1 MLKSSQAARE
11 SDGDRGLRTLAQVEL
26 TLNTFDRNILRVC
39 VCVCVCVQKEEGG
52 GGGRDGE
59 VTNKNYCKSACTFL
73 VFSPLRDWKER
84 DAERMKKKIIKQT
97 KPL

>member
-1 MLKSSQAARE
+1 MWCFCVCACAC
-11 SDGDRGLRTLAQVEL
+11 ACACVCV
-26 TLNTFDRNILRVC
+26 RVP